1 MNFYG
6 LPEIMKGEND
16 IRFSVAYQKVF
27 RSSSIL
33 IKPAFQQLSRRLDKS
48 KKLGKRSLEGKRR
61 TGSNIGNQL
70 FRFRK
75 MKGKFG

>member
-1 MNFYG
+1 MNSYG
-6 LPEIMKGEND
+6 LPEIMKGKND

-27 RSSSIL
+27 RNSSVLS
-33 IKPAFQQLSRRLDKS
+33 KPAFQQLSRRLDKS
-48 KKLGKRSLEGKRR
+48 KKLGKRRFEGKRR

-75 MKGKFG
+75 MKRKLV